1 MCMTWHRHR
10 PCQALVSQ
18 LWQLWQ
24 LWQVE
29 RDLGLT
35 IIPGGVDLVALADAA
50 RRRAITAWASGNP
63 RLQDLKAC
71 RRFCPDQ
78 AAPYRAPRERRP
90 GYMENRLFFQ
100 CRHPEHSGKNIRTC
114 RKCVEVYC

>member
-10 PCQALVSQ
+10 PCQALVS
-18 LWQLWQ
+18 QLWQ

-50 RRRAITAWASGNP
+50 RRRASTAWASGNP
-63 RLQDLKAC
+63 RRPFRESDGSSPQRKNKCGEGPPAGPQSLQAFL
-71 RRFCPDQ
+71 
-78 AAPYRAPRERRP
+78 P
-90 GYMENRLFFQ
+90 G
-100 CRHPEHSGKNIRTC
+100 PSSAT
-114 RKCVEVYC
+114 